1 MSIRT
6 SVAAFA
12 SLAVLLLLP
21 AAAAAQSNEPSHA
34 AMYVEAGGSGLL
46 YSVNYEARL
55 VGMVNGRIGFMA
67 VNQPVNDGTSQIDVG
82 VLLVPV
88 MANVLVGSG
97 SHRLELGAGPLLG
110 VAGTGVNRLSRGGA
124 HVSVQDFQVS
134 GLTSAIG
141 YRYHPVSGGFL
152 FRATATPFYSGSEA
166 QVWGGIS
173 IGWAM

>member
-110 VAGTGVNRLSRGGA
+110 VAGITFRRGATGQRAERSLQPAQQRQHTANDLAGDVLITLRHREFVEDLAQCVNGSR
-124 HVSVQDFQVS
+124 
-134 GLTSAIG
+134 
-141 YRYHPVSGGFL
+141 
-152 FRATATPFYSGSEA
+152 
-166 QVWGGIS
+166 
-173 IGWAM
+173 